1 MQLFNGDRPIVQCV
15 QTLQVTRTD
24 MMRPSVSSF
33 LSEVKNFFCKS
44 FDFCRKKVGG
54 SVGLWLGLGVLQ
66 AAEILT
72 NFLVAK
78 ILALRCAKEI
88 SDGDQV
94 HVEK

>member
-1 MQLFNGDRPIVQCV
+1 MCAEHAGYPHWYDETEREQFSLGGENKKFVGVL
-15 QTLQVTRTD
+15 T
-24 MMRPSVSSF
+24 
-33 LSEVKNFFCKS
+33 
-44 FDFCRKKVGG
+44 FDEKKVGG

-78 ILALRCAKEI
+78 ILALRCTKEI

>member
-1 MQLFNGDRPIVQCV
+1 M

-33 LSEVKNFFCKS
+33 LSEVKNFFCKN
-44 FDFCRKKVGG
+44 FDFCQKKVGG

>member
-1 MQLFNGDRPIVQCV
+1 M
-15 QTLQVTRTD
+15 
-24 MMRPSVSSF
+24 SSF
-33 LSEVKNFFCKS
+33 LSEVKNFFCKN

>member
-1 MQLFNGDRPIVQCV
+1 MGVL
-15 QTLQVTRTD
+15 T
-24 MMRPSVSSF
+24 
-33 LSEVKNFFCKS
+33 
-44 FDFCRKKVGG
+44 FDEKKVGG

-78 ILALRCAKEI
+78 ILALRCTKEI

>member
-1 MQLFNGDRPIVQCV
+1 MCADLAGHPHWNDETEREQFPLGGEEI
-15 QTLQVTRTD
+15 
-24 MMRPSVSSF
+24 
-33 LSEVKNFFCKS
+33 FFCKN
-44 FDFCRKKVGG
+44 FDFCQKKVGG